1 MADTD
6 KPLRSDPNE
15 LIGKTV
21 SHYAVQEVLGGGGM
35 GVVYLAEDTRLQRP
49 VALKFLPPALSQDA
63 RSKERFLAEAQAASA
78 LDHPNICTVHEFGE
92 TDNGY
97 DNIVGFV
104 TPEGLEHYFEAGGAC
119 ATIEEITFEDVAR
132 MKDDENVKVLDAR
145 FAREYA
151 EAHVP
156 GAVNASY
163 TRLPDYFEER
173 VPKDKTLLVHCAS
186 GARAAAASAFLA
198 RNGYEVKYVNDAF
211 AAYAEKYEV
220 EMDKSALAEV
230 A

>member
-1 MADTD
+1 MARHVAGTLYAPMNKTFNTVVGSLVTD
-6 KPLRSDPNE
+6 ETMPFV
-15 LIGKTV
+15 LIIDEEHV
-21 SHYAVQEVLGGGGM
+21 E
-35 GVVYLAEDTRLQRP
+35 E
-49 VALKFLPPALSQDA
+49 AL
-63 RSKERFLAEAQAASA
+63 
-78 LDHPNICTVHEFGE
+78 LDLVRI
-92 TDNGY
+92 GY

-198 RNGYEVKYVNDAF
+198 RNGYEVKYVNDAL

>member
-1 MADTD
+1 MA
-6 KPLRSDPNE
+6 
-15 LIGKTV
+15 
-21 SHYAVQEVLGGGGM
+21 
-35 GVVYLAEDTRLQRP
+35 TRLDRSAFMARHVP
-49 VALKFLPPALSQDA
+49 GALYAPMNKTFNTVVGSLVTDETMPFVLIIDEEHVEEAL
-63 RSKERFLAEAQAASA
+63 
-78 LDHPNICTVHEFGE
+78 LDLVRI
-92 TDNGY
+92 GY